1 MKNIDDYQNKNIL
14 VLGAGMSGINASKLL
29 KQLNANVWLND
40 ANPLKSDA
48 KEELKKIGVE
58 VIDAK
63 QSPKILDDYN
73 FDLIVKN
80 PGIFY
85 DNELIKEAIK
95 RNIPITV
102 EVEIASQVSEAPI
115 VGVTGSN
122 GKTTVSTMIN
132 DILNEERTTGHSYV
146 AGNIGVPASTV
157 TTKATKNDDIVLE
170 LSSFMLVGIKTLHP
184 HIAVLN
190 NVFSN
195 HLDYHK
201 TRENYVNA
209 KMRITENQD
218 ENDYF
223 VVNFDNEEWREL
235 SKRSKAKVVPFS
247 YDAVSTDGAYVKDEQ
262 IFFKDEFVMNID
274 EIRVPG
280 QQNVQNALAAIAVA
294 KIMGQ
299 SNSAI
304 KKALS
309 TFGGVRHRVQY
320 VLTAD
325 GRKFYNDSKATDIEA
340 TQVAL
345 RSFKDNVVLIAGG
358 LDRGYTFEKLEKD
371 FADHVKAI
379 TLFGET
385 KELLADTAKKAGVK
399 NIKIVNN
406 MKEAVDEA
414 WAMSEEGD
422 IVLLSPAN
430 ASWDQYDTFE
440 QRGDEFIQLVEQK
453 TGRKEE
459 N

>member
-1 MKNIDDYQNKNIL
+1 M
-14 VLGAGMSGINASKLL
+14 
-29 KQLNANVWLND
+29 NV
-40 ANPLKSDA
+40 
-48 KEELKKIGVE
+48 
-58 VIDAK
+58 
-63 QSPKILDDYN
+63 
-73 FDLIVKN
+73 
-80 PGIFY
+80 
-85 DNELIKEAIK
+85 
-95 RNIPITV
+95 
-102 EVEIASQVSEAPI
+102 
-115 VGVTGSN
+115 
-122 GKTTVSTMIN
+122 
-132 DILNEERTTGHSYV
+132 
-146 AGNIGVPASTV
+146 
-157 TTKATKNDDIVLE
+157 
-170 LSSFMLVGIKTLHP
+170 
-184 HIAVLN
+184 
-190 NVFSN
+190 
-195 HLDYHK
+195 
-201 TRENYVNA
+201 
-209 KMRITENQD
+209 
-218 ENDYF
+218 
-223 VVNFDNEEWREL
+223 
-235 SKRSKAKVVPFS
+235 
-247 YDAVSTDGAYVKDEQ
+247 
-262 IFFKDEFVMNID
+262 D

-294 KIMGQ
+294 KIMGK

-358 LDRGYTFEKLEKD
+358 LDRGYTFEKLETD

-385 KELLADTAKKAGVK
+385 KDLLADTAKKSGVK
-399 NIKIVNN
+399 NIKIVDN
-406 MKEAVDEA
+406 MKQAVDEA
-414 WAMSEEGD
+414 WAMSEQGD